1 MNPFDNILTPE
12 FTSLFDRAIDTILD
26 SNNGL
31 VNDCILKYGAVPS
44 EQQLCNNCIFDSIS
58 LLSSNIYN
66 GFGPAPFLD
75 GSMCPVCFGSGYLD
89 SSSTPSSA
97 SEEHIKLA
105 VITDLKYFINIAD
118 KVNISSNSIQ
128 TISPDNILYKLNNA
142 ISLVVN
148 GISYQKSSAP
158 QMCGL
163 SKHKYTIIT
172 WSPQ

>member
-12 FTSLFDRAIDTILD
+12 FTGLFDRAIDTILD

-31 VNDCILKYGAVPS
+31 VNECLIKYAATPS
-44 EQQLCNNCIFDSIS
+44 EQVLCSNCIFDSIS

-66 GFGPAPFLD
+66 GFGPSPFID

-89 SSSTPSSA
+89 SNATPSVT
-97 SEEHIKLA
+97 SEEYIKLA

-118 KVNISSNSIQ
+118 KINISANSIQ
-128 TISPDNILYKLNNA
+128 TISTDDILYKLNNA
-142 ISLVVN
+142 ITLVVN

-163 SKHKYTIIT
+163 SKHKYVIIT